1 MRKNKLN
8 RESVII
14 FSGLIVIL
22 ILVLLVVIN
31 PWKNF
36 SGGPGTPIKTESAPT
51 NQATGQV
58 VVPTSTDSASFRAPV
73 PANIVVPE
81 KNTVLTGEQA
91 KVIAVPTVVVP
102 AAAQGSAH
110 YRSFDIKGEWG
121 LFIPS
126 QITAYLGDRV
136 HINLTAV
143 DNDYDIVFPSYG
155 MMISAKKGDT
165 KFLEFAAMFEGS
177 FDYYC
182 SNACGGLSG
191 PTKWK
196 IIIVK

>member
-1 MRKNKLN
+1 MSGFKLN
-8 RESVII
+8 RKSKII

-22 ILVLLVVIN
+22 ILALLIVIN

-36 SGGPGTPIKTESAPT
+36 PGGTKTPAKTGSAPT
-51 NQATGQV
+51 NQGTAQIAA
-58 VVPTSTDSASFRAPV
+58 PTSTDSATFRDPV
-73 PANIVVPE
+73 PANTVVPE
-81 KNTVLTGEQA
+81 TNTILTGEQA

-102 AAAQGSAH
+102 AATQGSAH
-110 YRSFDIKGEWG
+110 YRSFDIKGEGG

-126 QITAYLGDRV
+126 QITAYVGDRV

-143 DNDYDIVFPSYG
+143 DKDYDIVFPSYN
-155 MMISAKKGDT
+155 MMIAAKKGET
-165 KFLEFAAMFEGS
+165 KALEFKAMFEGS

-182 SNACGGLSG
+182 NACGGPNG
-191 PTKWK
+191 PTKGK

>member
-36 SGGPGTPIKTESAPT
+36 PGGPGTPTKTGSVPT
-51 NQATGQV
+51 NQGTAQIAA
-58 VVPTSTDSASFRAPV
+58 PTSTDSATFRDPV
-73 PANIVVPE
+73 PANTVVPE

-102 AAAQGSAH
+102 AAAQGSAN
-110 YRSFDIKGEWG
+110 YRSFDIKGEGG

-126 QITAYLGDRV
+126 QITAYLGDRIN
-136 HINLTAV
+136 INLTAV
-143 DNDYDIVFPSYG
+143 DKDYDIVFPSYNMG
-155 MMISAKKGDT
+155 ITALKGET
-165 KFLEFAAMFEGS
+165 NALQFKAMFEGS

-182 SNACGGLSG
+182 TACGGLNG
-191 PTKWK
+191 PTKGK